1 MLNSRPLLSRV
12 GSAGRLAILNS
23 IILALVL
30 GAVVAVFIRN
40 FTSSYQS
47 VAASSIGVELR
58 EFQQQALKQ
67 RPANLE
73 SFAATFL
80 RNHALAPGEVVIID
94 LTKFS
99 RLSTPGS
106 APVLASP
113 IVQPWLRTPP
123 SRSIVVSTEIAGHPT
138 ELVGA
143 PIIAGHNV
151 VGTFIATS
159 DLSAFA
165 KERSREILLSIA
177 EGAIALLAGVLSTF
191 VLLRRLLRKV
201 GRITTTADEIGS
213 GTLDQRLG
221 DQGSNDEVGELAR
234 TFDAMLDRVQ
244 AAMTAQRR
252 LLSDVSHQ
260 LRTPLTVVRGHLE
273 VLGRGGADD
282 PVEVRETLDLVI
294 DELDHTRVV
303 VERLLMLGTGDGA
316 RLPRH
321 SAASR
326 CGPCSTR
333 STTPCGPRGSTIP
346 APQAPESVV
355 IDVDAE
361 KLRGALMNLVDNAV
375 RATDAGRRDRAGR
388 GGRRRGRHVLR
399 LSVDDSGPGIPE
411 DQRARGPTTIQPT
424 GRPRS
429 RRVGSR
435 TRDRQ
440 GRGRRSRWARSTS
453 SASDLGGARVTMV
466 LPIAQI
472 SGTRGELRVRIL
484 IVEDDPG
491 IVSFLVKGLKAEGY
505 ATAIAP
511 DGEAG
516 DPTSRRE

>member
-1 MLNSRPLLSRV
+1 MGSTSVGARVAPRAEPHHSVLKSKPLLRQV

-30 GAVVAVFIRN
+30 SAVVAFFIRN

-67 RPANLE
+67 RPTNLE
-73 SFAATFL
+73 TFAASFL
-80 RNHALAPGEVVIID
+80 RNHALAPGEVVVID

-99 RLSTPGS
+99 RLATPGS

-113 IVQPWLRTPP
+113 ILHPWLRTPP
-123 SRSIVVSTEIAGHPT
+123 SRSIVVSTVIAGHPT

-143 PIIAGHNV
+143 PIMAGHKV

-177 EGAIALLAGVLSTF
+177 GGAIALLAGVISTF

-273 VLGRGGADD
+273 VLGRGGANN

-294 DELDHTRVV
+294 DEIDHTRVV
-303 VERLLMLGTGDGA
+303 VERLLMLGRAMEPDFLDTRPVEVRALLDEVYEA
-316 RLPRH
+316 VRVLADRH
-321 SAASR
+321 FLL
-326 CGPCSTR
+326 
-333 STTPCGPRGSTIP
+333 
-346 APQAPESVV
+346 PQAPSDVV
-355 IDVDAE
+355 AVLDAE

-375 RATDAGRRDRAGR
+375 RATEPGDTIALVAQVDS
-388 GGRRRGRHVLR
+388 VDDVIK

-411 DQRARGPTTIQPT
+411 DQRAAVLQRFSRPGARDLEGSGLGLAIVRAVAEGHG
-424 GRPRS
+424 GRIIIE
-429 RRVGSR
+429 
-435 TRDRQ
+435 T
-440 GRGRRSRWARSTS
+440 
-453 SASDLGGARVTMV
+453 SDLGGARVTMV
-466 LPIAQI
+466 LPIAR
-472 SGTRGELRVRIL
+472 TW
-484 IVEDDPG
+484 
-491 IVSFLVKGLKAEGY
+491 
-505 ATAIAP
+505 AP
-511 DGEAG
+511 E
-516 DPTSRRE
+516 EI

>member
-1 MLNSRPLLSRV
+1 MGSPCIRLRALLHAARLQRVLKSKPLLRRV

-23 IILALVL
+23 IILTLVL
-30 GAVVAVFIRN
+30 GAVGAVFIRN
-40 FTSSYQS
+40 FTSSYQT

-67 RPANLE
+67 RPVNLE
-73 SFAATFL
+73 SFAASFL
-80 RNHALAPGEVVIID
+80 RNHALAPGEVVVID

-99 RLSTPGS
+99 RLATPGS
-106 APVLASP
+106 GPVLASP

-123 SRSIVVSTEIAGHPT
+123 SRSIVVSTVIAGHPT

-165 KERSREILLSIA
+165 QERSREILLSIA
-177 EGAIALLAGVLSTF
+177 EGAIALLVGAISTF
-191 VLLRRLLRKV
+191 ALLRQLLRKV

-244 AAMTAQRR
+244 AAMTTQRR

-260 LRTPLTVVRGHLE
+260 LRTPLTVIRGHLE
-273 VLGRGGADD
+273 VLERGGAKD

-294 DELDHTRVV
+294 DEIDHTRVV
-303 VERLLMLGTGDGA
+303 VERLLMLGRAMEPDF
-316 RLPRH
+316 LD
-321 SAASR
+321 
-326 CGPCSTR
+326 TR
-333 STTPCGPRGSTIP
+333 PVEVR
-346 APQAPESVV
+346 ALLDEVYDAVRVLADRQFLLPQAPDGVV
-355 IDVDAE
+355 AVIDAE

-375 RATDAGRRDRAGR
+375 RATEPGDAIALVAEVDYLDD
-388 GGRRRGRHVLR
+388 VIR

-411 DQRARGPTTIQPT
+411 DQRAAVLERFRRPGARDSDGSGLGLAIVKAVTEGHGGWITIET
-424 GRPRS
+424 
-429 RRVGSR
+429 
-435 TRDRQ
+435 
-440 GRGRRSRWARSTS
+440 
-453 SASDLGGARVTMV
+453 SDLGGARVTIV
-466 LPIAQI
+466 LPIAR
-472 SGTRGELRVRIL
+472 TRAFEEI
-484 IVEDDPG
+484 
-491 IVSFLVKGLKAEGY
+491 
-505 ATAIAP
+505 
-511 DGEAG
+511 
-516 DPTSRRE
+516 

>member
-1 MLNSRPLLSRV
+1 MRSHVIGRRVSHHAVRAQRALKSRPVLRRV

-23 IILALVL
+23 IILAIVF

-40 FTSSYQS
+40 FTSSYQA
-47 VAASSIGVELR
+47 VAASSIGGELS

-73 SFAATFL
+73 AFATSFL
-80 RNHALAPGEVVIID
+80 RNHAPGPGEVVVIN
-94 LTKFS
+94 LTNFS
-99 RLSTPGS
+99 RLATPGS
-106 APVLASP
+106 VPVLASP
-113 IVQPWLRTPP
+113 IVRPWLLAPP
-123 SRSIVVSTEIAGHPT
+123 SKSIVVSTVIAGHPT

-165 KERSREILLSIA
+165 KERTREILLSIA
-177 EGAIALLAGVLSTF
+177 EGAIALLAGVISTF

-201 GRITTTADEIGS
+201 GRITSTADEFGS

-273 VLGRGGADD
+273 VLGRSGAND

-294 DELDHTRVV
+294 DEIDHTRVV
-303 VERLLMLGTGDGA
+303 VERLLMLGRAMEPDF
-316 RLPRH
+316 LD
-321 SAASR
+321 
-326 CGPCSTR
+326 TR
-333 STTPCGPRGSTIP
+333 PIEVR
-346 APQAPESVV
+346 ALMNEVYEAVRVLADRQFLLPQAPDDAVAV
-355 IDVDAE
+355 VDAE
-361 KLRGALMNLVDNAV
+361 KIRGALMNLIDNAV
-375 RATDAGRRDRAGR
+375 RATVPGDTIALVAEVDY
-388 GGRRRGRHVLR
+388 VDDVIR

-411 DQRARGPTTIQPT
+411 DQRNAVVERFSRPGARDRDGSGLGLAIVKAVAEGHGGWITIQT
-424 GRPRS
+424 
-429 RRVGSR
+429 
-435 TRDRQ
+435 
-440 GRGRRSRWARSTS
+440 
-453 SASDLGGARVTMV
+453 SDLGGARVTIV
-466 LPIAQI
+466 LPRA
-472 SGTRGELRVRIL
+472 RIRASE
-484 IVEDDPG
+484 ED
-491 IVSFLVKGLKAEGY
+491 
-505 ATAIAP
+505 
-511 DGEAG
+511 
-516 DPTSRRE
+516 

>member
-1 MLNSRPLLSRV
+1 MLESKPLLRQV
-12 GSAGRLAILNS
+12 GSAGRLAIMNS

-40 FTSSYQS
+40 FTSSYQT
-47 VAASSIGVELR
+47 VAASNIGVELR

-73 SFAATFL
+73 TFASSFL
-80 RNHALAPGEVVIID
+80 RNHALAPGEVVVID

-99 RLSTPGS
+99 RLATPGS

-113 IVQPWLRTPP
+113 IVQTWLRTPP
-123 SRSIVVSTEIAGHPT
+123 SRSIVVSTVIAGNPT
-138 ELVGA
+138 ELVGS
-143 PIIAGHNV
+143 PIIAGNNV

-165 KERSREILLSIA
+165 KERSREILISIA
-177 EGAIALLAGVLSTF
+177 EGAIALLAGVISTF

-273 VLGRGGADD
+273 VLGRGGADN

-294 DELDHTRVV
+294 DEIDHTRVV
-303 VERLLMLGTGDGA
+303 VERLLMLGRAMEPDF
-316 RLPRH
+316 LD
-321 SAASR
+321 
-326 CGPCSTR
+326 TR
-333 STTPCGPRGSTIP
+333 PVEVR
-346 APQAPESVV
+346 ALLDEVYEAVLVLADRQFLLPQAPYGVV
-355 IDVDAE
+355 AVVDAE

-375 RATDAGRRDRAGR
+375 RATGPGDTIALVAEVDLVE
-388 GGRRRGRHVLR
+388 HVIK

-411 DQRARGPTTIQPT
+411 NQRTAVLQRFSRPGARDRDGSGLGLAIVRAVAEGHGGWTTIDT
-424 GRPRS
+424 
-429 RRVGSR
+429 
-435 TRDRQ
+435 
-440 GRGRRSRWARSTS
+440 
-453 SASDLGGARVTMV
+453 SDLGGARVTIV
-466 LPIAQI
+466 LPIAR
-472 SGTRGELRVRIL
+472 TRASEEI
-484 IVEDDPG
+484 
-491 IVSFLVKGLKAEGY
+491 
-505 ATAIAP
+505 
-511 DGEAG
+511 
-516 DPTSRRE
+516 

>member
-1 MLNSRPLLSRV
+1 VLKSKPLLRRV

-30 GAVVAVFIRN
+30 SAVVAFFIRN

-67 RPANLE
+67 RPTNLE
-73 SFAATFL
+73 TFAASFL
-80 RNHALAPGEVVIID
+80 RNHALAPGEVVVID

-99 RLSTPGS
+99 QLSTPGS

-113 IVQPWLRTPP
+113 IVHPWLRTPP
-123 SRSIVVSTEIAGHPT
+123 SRSIVVSTVIAGHPT

-143 PIIAGHNV
+143 PIMAGHKV

-177 EGAIALLAGVLSTF
+177 GGAIALLAGVLSTF

-294 DELDHTRVV
+294 DEIDHTRVV
-303 VERLLMLGTGDGA
+303 VERLLMLGRAMEPDF
-316 RLPRH
+316 LD
-321 SAASR
+321 
-326 CGPCSTR
+326 TR
-333 STTPCGPRGSTIP
+333 PVEVR
-346 APQAPESVV
+346 ALLDEVYEAVRVLADREFLLPQAPYGVV
-355 IDVDAE
+355 ADLDFE

-375 RATDAGRRDRAGR
+375 RATKPGDAIALVAEVD
-388 GGRRRGRHVLR
+388 HVDEVIK

-411 DQRARGPTTIQPT
+411 DQRAAVLQRFS
-424 GRPRS
+424 RP
-429 RRVGSR
+429 GA
-435 TRDRQ
+435 RDRDGSGLGLAIVRAVAEGHG
-440 GRGRRSRWARSTS
+440 GRIIIET
-453 SASDLGGARVTMV
+453 SDLGGARVTMV
-466 LPIAQI
+466 LPIAR
-472 SGTRGELRVRIL
+472 TWA
-484 IVEDDPG
+484 
-491 IVSFLVKGLKAEGY
+491 AEE
-505 ATAIAP
+505 I
-511 DGEAG
+511 
-516 DPTSRRE
+516 